1 MSEFH
6 DEFPHAP
13 GLCYLNHAAVGPWP
27 KRSAQAVQRFS
38 QENVHQGARDYLD
51 WMKVEQRLRER
62 LATLL
67 NAPSTDDIALVK
79 NTSEALS
86 FVAFGLS
93 WSPGDQVVI
102 SDEEFPSNRIV
113 WEALRPQGVEVVKVS
128 LRGEDPEAALLQAC
142 GPRTRLLSISAV
154 QFASG
159 LRLDCQRLGQGC
171 KARNVLFCI
180 DAIQQ
185 LGAQPFDVQ
194 AYDCDFA
201 MADGHKWMM
210 GPEGLGVFYCRAQL
224 RGQLKLSE
232 YGWHMVEQVGDYSRA
247 DWEPAQS
254 ARRFECGSP
263 NLLATMA
270 LEASLSLLQEVGI
283 SEVARRIEE
292 RVQWLIDGLMAIPGM
307 RIHSP
312 VQPQRRAGIVCFSID
327 GVDSLWLQSELM
339 KAQVVCLPRGQGIR
353 FSPHFYTDKSTIDT
367 AVALVRQNAMK

>member
-1 MSEFH
+1 
-6 DEFPHAP
+6 
-13 GLCYLNHAAVGPWP
+13 
-27 KRSAQAVQRFS
+27 
-38 QENVHQGARDYLD
+38 
-51 WMKVEQRLRER
+51 
-62 LATLL
+62 
-67 NAPSTDDIALVK
+67 
-79 NTSEALS
+79 
-86 FVAFGLS
+86 
-93 WSPGDQVVI
+93 
-102 SDEEFPSNRIV
+102 
-113 WEALRPQGVEVVKVS
+113 
-128 LRGEDPEAALLQAC
+128 
-142 GPRTRLLSISAV
+142 
-154 QFASG
+154 
-159 LRLDCQRLGQGC
+159 
-171 KARNVLFCI
+171 
-180 DAIQQ
+180 
-185 LGAQPFDVQ
+185 
-194 AYDCDFA
+194 
-201 MADGHKWMM
+201 MM
-210 GPEGLGVFYCRAQL
+210 GPEGLGVFYCRAPL

-327 GVDSLWLQSELM
+327 GVDSLWLQGELM

-353 FSPHFYTDKSTIDT
+353 FSPHFYTDKGTIDT